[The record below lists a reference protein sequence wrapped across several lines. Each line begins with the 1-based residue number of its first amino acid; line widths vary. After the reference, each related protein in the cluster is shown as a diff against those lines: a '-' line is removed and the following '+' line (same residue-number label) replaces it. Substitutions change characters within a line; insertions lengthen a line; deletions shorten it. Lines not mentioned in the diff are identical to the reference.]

1 MTVEGPRKGEPST
14 NPMQYGLRTQPAPLV
29 RGSSRRIMSM
39 RFRPANIS
47 VINRRDSSEAVI
59 GPAVQN
65 PCSKLTSGI
74 MFPLR
79 RPSKPFY
86 VPERCSPSRVHSAA
100 PNYGAPLTA
109 APFRPT
115 GFATG
120 GSGGNMTQIP
130 WNQKPKPRPLK
141 RLDRSLHI
149 RVWKQRSIFP
159 SKLERS
165 AFVRVCHGPIA
176 VLQGKTFI
184 RDQVPE
190 PYPTP
195 FEHWNSCVSIGTAR
209 LEYGVSNPEPQPG

>member
-14 NPMQYGLRTQPAPLV
+14 KTMRYGLRTQPAPLV

-47 VINRRDSSEAVI
+47 VINRRDSSEPVI

-86 VPERCSPSRVHSAA
+86 VPERCSRSRVHFAA

-109 APFRPT
+109 ARRS
-115 GFATG
+115 GQLVIATG
-120 GSGGNMTQIP
+120 GSGGNMTQSRATK
-130 WNQKPKPRPLK
+130 NQSLGPLK

-149 RVWKQRSIFP
+149 SFQPNGDWECQTKKSDRGAEERRSQHQFLP
-159 SKLERS
+159 G
-165 AFVRVCHGPIA
+165 V
-176 VLQGKTFI
+176 
-184 RDQVPE
+184 
-190 PYPTP
+190 
-195 FEHWNSCVSIGTAR
+195 R
-209 LEYGVSNPEPQPG
+209 LEGLDHRRRPGGRHWGMEHRR